1 MSVSYA
7 PTKIKVPDGFE
18 TLMEDLTK
26 QILAEQPE
34 DVIGFAATY
43 LKGKLHYNKG
53 RYFVVDQLICYSC
66 FVLDTHPDAVYN
78 SDT

>member
-7 PTKIKVPDGFE
+7 PTKIKVPDGFG

-34 DVIGFAATY
+34 DLIGFAATY
-43 LKGKLHYNKG
+43 LRGKLHYMKG
-53 RYFVVDQLICYSC
+53 RYFVNLLVFSC
-66 FVLDTHPDAVYN
+66 LKHTSIAI
-78 SDT
+78 

>member
-7 PTKIKVPDGFE
+7 PTKIKIPDGFG

-34 DVIGFAATY
+34 DLIGFAATY
-43 LKGKLHYNKG
+43 LRGKLHYMKG
-53 RYFVVDQLICYSC
+53 RS
-66 FVLDTHPDAVYN
+66 
-78 SDT
+78 

>member
-7 PTKIKVPDGFE
+7 PTKVYVPDGFQ

-34 DVIGFAATY
+34 DVIAFAAVY
-43 LKGKLHYNKG
+43 LKGKLHYMKG
-53 RYFVVDQLICYSC
+53 TNISLKLFRF
-66 FVLDTHPDAVYN
+66 
-78 SDT
+78 